1 MIVRGD
7 GIELWSGRVTG
18 MSGPQAVDVSI
29 RGIDNVELEVVPGEE
44 FDLADHA
51 NWCDARFIKSKQ

>member
-1 MIVRGD
+1 MTGR
-7 GIELWSGRVTG
+7 SGLQV
-18 MSGPQAVDVSI
+18 VDVSI
-29 RGIDNVELEVVPGEE
+29 RGIDAVELEVVPGEE